1 MTRDIFVLFLN
12 MKLKINPNQ
21 KKQSLPEPNSEREEV
36 RAAQR
41 KEERKNRRKNKQR
54 ERYKQKKGEKKTE
67 MGFFFKKTEKKKKGS
82 SYFILSLLSY
92 LNDTLTFSSEEKRA
106 LVSLECLP
114 T

>member
-67 MGFFFKKTEKKKKGS
+67 RDFFLKTEKKKKGS